1 MYLADD
7 NSQQTTRIDP
17 MLVLRWASVADGGSR
32 CLLIAGGGG
41 GVCSVAP
48 TRPILYLGKYH
59 IVIHFILDFV

>member
-17 MLVLRWASVADGGSR
+17 MLVLRWDSVADGGSR

-41 GVCSVAP
+41 GGVQTASRLQCLYYIWENI
-48 TRPILYLGKYH
+48 IL
-59 IVIHFILDFV
+59 